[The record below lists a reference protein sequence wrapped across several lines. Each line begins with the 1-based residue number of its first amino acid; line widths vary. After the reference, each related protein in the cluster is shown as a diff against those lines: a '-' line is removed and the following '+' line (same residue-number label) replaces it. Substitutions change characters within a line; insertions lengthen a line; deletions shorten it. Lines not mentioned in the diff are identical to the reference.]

1 MVAGMR
7 RLLDEGRA
15 YTYRELVD
23 LVGAGEAA
31 FSRVFDALVSEGRVR
46 PVLVGGSSERPCLTL
61 ATFERDL
68 LWMAARTA

>member
-31 FSRVFDALVSEGRVR
+31 FSRVFDALV
-46 PVLVGGSSERPCLTL
+46 GGSSGRPCLTL

-68 LWMAARTA
+68 LWTAARTA